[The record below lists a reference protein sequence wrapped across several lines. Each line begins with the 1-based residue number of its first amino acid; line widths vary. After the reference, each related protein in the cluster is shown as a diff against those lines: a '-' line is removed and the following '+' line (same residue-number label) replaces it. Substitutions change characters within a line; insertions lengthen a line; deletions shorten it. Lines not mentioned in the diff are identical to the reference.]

1 MRRTRTGFR
10 RLRRSSHTRGQSLEL
25 PRFGVAR
32 FVESCRA
39 KAVPLNRA
47 AMLKTFSLSLLFM
60 LALGLFV
67 AAYASI
73 PT

>member
-1 MRRTRTGFR
+1 MRPHIVIPP
-10 RLRRSSHTRGQSLEL
+10 RL
-25 PRFGVAR
+25 
-32 FVESCRA
+32 ESARA
-39 KAVPLNRA
+39 KPSFLLVP

-60 LALGLFV
+60 LALGLLV